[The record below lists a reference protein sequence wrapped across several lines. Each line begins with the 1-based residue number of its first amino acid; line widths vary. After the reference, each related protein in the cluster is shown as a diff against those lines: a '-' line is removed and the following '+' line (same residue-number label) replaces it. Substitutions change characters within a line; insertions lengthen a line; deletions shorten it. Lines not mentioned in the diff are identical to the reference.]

1 MLCRALS
8 FAPPPPPPQ
17 VLLMGRRVLT
27 WLLEWFYRN
36 CGTSTVPW
44 QSNKL
49 CTHTTTYSS
58 KKHYI
63 VFSPLYSCY
72 ICVLHVLHV
81 RMSVFP
87 RLPADTAPSAY
98 ELYAGLQSHLYPFL
112 HRAALF
118 FHCHS
123 AVTFIHSSGGWG
135 VWLSLWVWL
144 SLGCVVIS
152 GGVWFSLAQSW
163 TLFPFFNYLR
173 SFLYLNFNLCLF

>member
-1 MLCRALS
+1 
-8 FAPPPPPPQ
+8 
-17 VLLMGRRVLT
+17 MGRRVLI

-123 AVTFIHSSGGWG
+123 AVTFIHSSGGLVG
-135 VWLSLWVWL
+135 
-144 SLGCVVIS
+144 GVVIS
-152 GGVWFSLAQSW
+152 GGVAFSGGCGFLWLSLGLYF
-163 TLFPFFNYLR
+163 LFSPIFVH
-173 SFLYLNFNLCLF
+173 SFILILICVFLMVIQGTIR